1 MVECPSSEGAALACK
16 ANHSVRS
23 WTVDE
28 LNTLALKNRCPPAV
42 CCGAP
47 TNHDLTW
54 LIVGAGSNFEEP
66 WDPAQN
72 FTFTLPAGTLGC
84 V

>member
-1 MVECPSSEGAALACK
+1 MVECPSSEGVALVCK
-16 ANHSVRS
+16 ANYLVRS
-23 WTVDE
+23 WSVDG
-28 LNTLALKNRCPPAV
+28 LNALALTHRSPPAV

-47 TNHDLTW
+47 TDHDLTW
-54 LIVGAGSNFEEP
+54 LIVGAGNNLEEP